1 MTDNYRQ
8 IEQPL
13 VTVLMSTYN
22 RPQYV
27 RQAIDSVLGQTYRNF
42 EFIAVRDG
50 GADLSNVLGDI
61 RDERFIFID
70 RNENHG
76 KPYSLNQAIQRAQ
89 GKYVCYIDDDDIFYP
104 HHIETLVNA
113 LEGQDECHV
122 AYTDLYKAHC
132 RIEPDGKRVILS
144 KNVEVARDFDRFSMF
159 LFNHVLHV
167 SLMHRRDLFEKTGL
181 YNEKL
186 TVMIDWDMTRRLAFF
201 SDFLHVREI
210 TGQYY
215 GPVGDCDRISIKQRK
230 STENYIMNLLA
241 IRTTRPEK
249 PWPKSKDVSMIVLA
263 DRLDEQLK
271 QQLLDIWS
279 HTFHPYKIYLPL
291 ASEDLGRL
299 KTSVPNITGIPVSS
313 ASSFSERVDA
323 AVKCCDGDYI
333 AIVPAD
339 FEVVYADGKDND
351 DIAWIEKSVN
361 ALMNSEDPTEAFEL
375 IGSNDRCWAAIF
387 KRQQLKRAREFFG
400 HLPVKESVLAAGI
413 KLREPKTEEY
423 PFQFDNLVTCA
434 EDAAEKGDFKYASQ
448 IYDFTRD
455 QYQNDV
461 WMMTRC
467 ANELYYMS
475 DYENAARL
483 AAEINAVRPSVST
496 IVIEARARRQMEDY
510 NSAIKLFK
518 KAEDILENNSCKGL
532 RLNRCSN
539 QEAAL

>member
-1 MTDNYRQ
+1 MTDNYRET
-8 IEQPL
+8 EQPL
-13 VTVLMSTYN
+13 VTVMMSTYN

-27 RQAIDSVLGQTYRNF
+27 REAVDSVLGQTYRNF

-50 GADLSNVLGDI
+50 GADLSAVLGDI

-76 KPYSLNQAIQRAQ
+76 KPFSLNQAIQRAR

-104 HHIETLVNA
+104 HHIETLVEA
-113 LEGQDECHV
+113 LEGQDEYQV

-132 RIEPDGKRVILS
+132 RVEPDGKRVVLS
-144 KNVEVARDFDRFSMF
+144 KNVEIARDFDRFSMF

-167 SLMHRRDLFEKTGL
+167 SLMHRRDLFEKTGP

-186 TVMIDWDMTRRLAFF
+186 TVMIDWDIARKLTFF
-201 SDFLHVREI
+201 SDFKHVPEV

-230 STENYIMNLLA
+230 STKKYIMNLLA

-263 DRLDEQLK
+263 DHLNEQLK

-279 HTFHPYKIYLPL
+279 HTFHPYRIYLPL
-291 ASEDLGRL
+291 TSADLDRL
-299 KTSVPNITGIPVSS
+299 KTSVPNITGVKVSVE
-313 ASSFSERVDA
+313 SSFSERVDA
-323 AVKCCDGDYI
+323 AIKCCDGDYI
-333 AIVPAD
+333 AIVPAN
-339 FEVVYADGKDND
+339 FNIVPLDGKDSD
-351 DIAWIEKSVN
+351 DIAWLEKSVN

-375 IGSNDRCWAAIF
+375 VGSRDQCWAAIF
-387 KRQQLKRAREFFG
+387 TQQQLKRAREFFG

-413 KLREPKTEEY
+413 KLREPKVEEY
-423 PFQFDNLVTCA
+423 PFQLDNLITCA
-434 EDAAEKGDFKYASQ
+434 EEAAEKGDYKYASQ
-448 IYDFTRD
+448 IYDFSRNH
-455 QYQNDV
+455 YQNDV

-467 ANELYYMS
+467 ANELYYMA

-483 AAEINAVRPSVST
+483 AFEINAVRPTVST
-496 IVIEARARRQMEDY
+496 LVIEARARRQMEDY
-510 NSAIKLFK
+510 GSAIKLFE
-518 KAEDILENNSCKGL
+518 KAEDILESSSCGSLK
-532 RLNRCSN
+532 LNKV
-539 QEAAL
+539 